1 MDKWYNFYWNI
12 VDDNSFGVVGKSFNR
27 FVRKFVKKHL
37 DNTVRSFYKNNPMIV
52 TEVTCSKNI
61 ISSYSVLFLI
71 K

>member
-37 DNTVRSFYKNNPMIV
+37 DNTMYSLYKNNPIENGLNRADGRSRKLV
-52 TEVTCSKNI
+52 C
-61 ISSYSVLFLI
+61 
-71 K
+71 